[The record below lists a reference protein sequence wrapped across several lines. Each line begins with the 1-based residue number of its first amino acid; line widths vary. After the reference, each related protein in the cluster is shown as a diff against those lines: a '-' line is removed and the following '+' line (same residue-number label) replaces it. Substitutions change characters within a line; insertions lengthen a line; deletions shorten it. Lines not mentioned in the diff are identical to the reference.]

1 MALATLYTRAV
12 IGVEAPLITVEV
24 HLSGGLPHMAIVGM
38 AETAVKE
45 SKDRVRS
52 ALLNAQFDF
61 PASRITINLA
71 PADLPKGG
79 GRYDL
84 AIALGILVASGQIP
98 AAALRDTEVMGELS
112 LSGQLRPVQGVL
124 PAAMAAQ
131 KAGRTLLLPAANAAE
146 IGLLADCHAFAAD
159 HLLAL
164 CGHLKGQAPLP
175 PVATQH
181 PETVLNVAD
190 MTDIKG
196 QPQARKA
203 LEVAAAGGHNLLF
216 FGPPGTGKTLL
227 ASRLPGI
234 LPALSAEEALDVAAI
249 RSITG
254 QPILWGQRPF
264 RAPHHTC
271 SGAALVGGGSV
282 PRPGEI
288 TLAHNGVLFLDELT
302 EFNRATLDVLR
313 EPLESGEI
321 VISRA
326 ARKTTFPARF
336 QLVAAMNPTPGGCNA
351 SDSRSRSYTPEQ
363 LQRYLSRLSGPFL
376 DRIDLY
382 VEVPTVPAEVLQGR
396 TQGECSAAVRER
408 VQAAWQRQQARQG
421 KQNRDL
427 SSTELHELGMLP
439 SEERQMIV
447 DLAERFRLSARAQH
461 RIEKVAL
468 TLADLAE
475 ATVVT
480 KAHLIEALNMRQ
492 LDRLGVM
499 Q

>member
-1 MALATLYTRAV
+1 MSLATLYTRAV
-12 IGVEAPLITVEV
+12 IGVEAPLVTVEV
-24 HLSGGLPHMAIVGM
+24 HLSGGLPQMAIVGM

-52 ALLNAQFDF
+52 ALINAQFDF

-112 LSGQLRPVQGVL
+112 LSGELRPVQGVL

-131 KAGRTLLLPAANAAE
+131 NAGRTLLLPSANAEE
-146 IGLLADCHAFAAD
+146 IGLLTECQAFAAD
-159 HLLAL
+159 HLLTL
-164 CGHLKGQAPLP
+164 CGHLRGQAPLL
-175 PVATQH
+175 PVPTQR
-181 PETVLNVAD
+181 PEAIHIAAD
-190 MTDIKG
+190 MADIKG

-234 LPALSAEEALDVAAI
+234 LPALSTAEALDVAAI
-249 RSITG
+249 KSITG
-254 QPILWGQRPF
+254 QAIQWGQRPF

-288 TLAHNGVLFLDELT
+288 TLAHHGVLFLDELT
-302 EFNRATLDVLR
+302 EFNRSTLDVLR

-336 QLVAAMNPTPGGCNA
+336 QLVAAMNPTPGGYGAN
-351 SDSRSRSYTPEQ
+351 DQRSRGYTPDQ

-382 VEVPTVPAEVLQGR
+382 VEVPTVPPQVLQGR
-396 TQGECSAAVRER
+396 TAGEGSAAVRER
-408 VQAAWQRQQARQG
+408 VQRAWERQQARQQ

-427 SSTELHELGMLP
+427 TSTELYELGMLAP
-439 SEERQMIV
+439 EQRQLII

-468 TLADLAE
+468 TLADLE
-475 ATVVT
+475 GATSIT
-480 KAHLIEALNMRQ
+480 KAHLIEALNLRQ
-492 LDRLGVM
+492 LDRLGVAT
-499 Q
+499 

>member
-112 LSGQLRPVQGVL
+112 LSGKLRPVQGVL

-131 KAGRTLLLPAANAAE
+131 KAGRTLLLPAGNAPE
-146 IGLLADCHAFAAD
+146 IGLLANCHAFAAD
-159 HLLAL
+159 HLLEL
-164 CGHLKGQAPLP
+164 CGHLKGQAPLS

-181 PETVLNVAD
+181 PQTVLNVAD

-234 LPALSAEEALDVAAI
+234 LPELSPEEALDVAAI
-249 RSITG
+249 RSIIG

-302 EFNRATLDVLR
+302 EFSRATLDVLR

-336 QLVAAMNPTPGGCNA
+336 QLVAAMNPTPGGFNA
-351 SDSRSRSYTPEQ
+351 SDSRSRAYTPEQ

-396 TQGECSAAVRER
+396 AQGESSAEVRAR
-408 VQAAWQRQQARQG
+408 VQVAWERQQARQG

-427 SSTELHELGMLP
+427 TSTELHELGMLP
-439 SEERQMIV
+439 QKERQMIV

-468 TLADLAE
+468 TLADLAGADE
-475 ATVVT
+475 VAKT
-480 KAHLIEALNMRQ
+480 HLIEALNMRQ

>member
-112 LSGQLRPVQGVL
+112 LSGKLRPVQGVL

-131 KAGRTLLLPAANAAE
+131 KANRTLLLPAANAPE
-146 IGLLADCHAFAAD
+146 IGLLADCRAFAAD
-159 HLLAL
+159 HLLEL
-164 CGHLKGQAPLP
+164 CGHLKGQAPLA
-175 PVATQH
+175 PVATYS

-190 MTDIKG
+190 MSDIKG

-234 LPALSAEEALDVAAI
+234 LPALSADEALDVAAI
-249 RSITG
+249 RSIIG

-302 EFNRATLDVLR
+302 EFNRSTLDVLR

-336 QLVAAMNPTPGGCNA
+336 QLVAAMNPTPGGYNA
-351 SDSRSRSYTPEQ
+351 SDSRSRAYTPDQ

-382 VEVPTVPAEVLQGR
+382 VEVPTVPPDVLQGR
-396 TQGECSAAVRER
+396 AQGECSADVRER
-408 VQAAWQRQQARQG
+408 VQAAWARQQARQG

-427 SSTELHELGMLP
+427 TSTELHELGMLP
-439 SEERQMIV
+439 HTERQLIV

-468 TLADLAE
+468 TLADLAGAHE
-475 ATVVT
+475 VT